1 MKSLNIINWQKRK
14 RMSLFIKLTWYPSN
28 FVCILSVITF
38 SSFWVCFS
46 LPREKQCKKFLEGR
60 LEICQSRMA
69 LNMVTLCTIGCTSI
83 LESNILFSL
92 VRFMQTGG
100 WCFLH
105 LQKLMLFHIIS
116 FNQKIKGR
124 WSQLLPF
131 SCILFVSLN
140 LQFFL

>member
-38 SSFWVCFS
+38 SSFWICFS

-83 LESNILFSL
+83 LESNILLSL
-92 VRFMQTGG
+92 VRLMQTGG